1 MKRLTASVIV
11 SVSFTDK
18 DKGILLVG
26 SQHNGKVDVIN
37 SFSGKEAFDL
47 YKKLTTP
54 KKEENHD

>member
-18 DKGILLVG
+18 NKGILLVG
-26 SQHNGKVDVIN
+26 SQRNGKVDVIN

-47 YKKLTTP
+47 YKKLITP